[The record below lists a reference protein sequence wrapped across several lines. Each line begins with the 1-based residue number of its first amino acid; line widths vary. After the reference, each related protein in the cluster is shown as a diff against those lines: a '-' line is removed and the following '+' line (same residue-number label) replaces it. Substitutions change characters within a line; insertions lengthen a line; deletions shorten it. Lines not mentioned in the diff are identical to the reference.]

1 MAHGTDTE
9 KGQEGSR
16 NQRSKRPTMDWAV
29 AKEESAWPWART
41 TAAGVAPGTNQPLI
55 VTPSRLGKVMVSYGM
70 PKSDGVSG
78 PGLRAGWTTRRA
90 AWRLKFM
97 TRIVAPMAALAA
109 KVRPSL

>member
-1 MAHGTDTE
+1 MPSLEA
-9 KGQEGSR
+9 
-16 NQRSKRPTMDWAV
+16 
-29 AKEESAWPWART
+29 AWPWART
-41 TAAGVAPGTNQPLI
+41 TAAGLAPGTNQPLI

-90 AWRLKFM
+90 AGRLKFM

-109 KVRPSL
+109 KVRPSLRALVPGDDGGRAGRPAPA